1 MEEQMINQELFEEIV
16 EEIVEGDDEEELTI
30 TPIIKNKPKKVTQ
43 TVDFT
48 SLNKDELKT
57 KCKELGIKGYSS
69 KNKQE
74 LITLIQYKLGNET
87 ESNSIISVAS
97 CKLATKLSAKDTY
110 TTEVLQQCYNI
121 HKSYVEQIKNL
132 SKNLGIKVR
141 LPSIPEYISENIIKF
156 IIHKNG
162 DESSSWNCSTGDLY
176 SQIEGKQEC
185 KCFTSDGPISF
196 TPSSEWDAIYFLD
209 AREWLNDNFTLY
221 RVKLKKQSDEW
232 KNIPMNKKQT
242 FDDQCKQG
250 RRPRIGWDLLHKHIE
265 DYCEKIYEGTF
276 DEIIN

>member
-1 MEEQMINQELFEEIV
+1 MEQPIINDNIVDENFEE
-16 EEIVEGDDEEELTI
+16 EIYILPKKQTK
-30 TPIIKNKPKKVTQ
+30 TKKNKGEEKIIMPEIDLTK
-43 TVDFT
+43 F
-48 SLNKDELKT
+48 SKDELKG

-74 LITLIQYKLGNET
+74 LIGLIQDKSGQVT
-87 ESNSIISVAS
+87 EHDTN
-97 CKLATKLSAKDTY
+97 CKVTKSSKEDKYTKDI
-110 TTEVLQQCYNI
+110 LKQFYNV
-121 HKSYVEQIKNL
+121 HKSYVEQIKEL
-132 SKNLGIKVR
+132 SKNIDIKVR
-141 LPSIPEYISENIIKF
+141 LPCIPEYISENIIKF

-162 DESSSWNCSTGDLY
+162 DESSNWNCPGDLY

-196 TPSSEWDAIYFLD
+196 TPSSKWDIIYFLD
-209 AREWLNDNFTLY
+209 AREWLNDKFILY
-221 RVKLKKQSDEW
+221 RVNLKKQSDEW
-232 KNIPMNKKQT
+232 KNIPMNKNQS

-250 RRPRIGWDLLHKHIE
+250 RRPRIGWDLLHKYIE